1 MIDTLSFIRLE
12 TVSLYLFLIAVLAWG
27 VKYLLKWLA
36 KRSGKNPLTLLVIQ
50 ILEAAVVPL
59 TIMSIIVVAYQTIKF
74 GEYFPD
80 WIPNLRQITL
90 GSVIFLGTF
99 TVARTGSIIVQW
111 YSDTVAG
118 RTKTTLDDTF
128 APLLKRVFVLII
140 YLIGLLIFL
149 DSIGVSITPMLT
161 SLGLSGLAVALALQP
176 TLESFF
182 AGLQVLTDR
191 VVAVGDYV
199 ELAGLEGYV
208 VEIGWRSTRIQ
219 TTQRNLIIVPNSTLV
234 SAIITN
240 YDAPVREISVI
251 VDAGVSYESDL
262 DKVEKISL
270 EVMQEVIEES
280 HDAVKN
286 RQPQFGFSSFG
297 DSNIN
302 FWVWHYAVSK
312 PAQKRLR
319 STIIKKLHAR
329 FVAEGI
335 EMNYPVRKI
344 VYEPP
349 ESVLI
354 EGRDAG

>member
-1 MIDTLSFIRLE
+1 MIETLSFLRLE
-12 TVSLYLFLIAVLAWG
+12 TVSLYLFLVAVFAWG

-36 KRSGKNPLTLLVIQ
+36 KRSGKNPYTLLVVQ
-50 ILEAAVVPL
+50 ILSAAVVPL
-59 TIMSIIVVAYQTIKF
+59 TIMSVIVVSYQTVIF
-74 GEYFPD
+74 AEFFED
-80 WIPNLRQITL
+80 WVFNIRQITL
-90 GSVIFLGTF
+90 GSIIFLGTF
-99 TVARTGSIIVQW
+99 TVARVSSIIVQW

-128 APLLKRVFVLII
+128 APLLKRILVII
-140 YLIGLLIFL
+140 VYLIGLLIFL

-191 VVAVGDYV
+191 VVAIGDYV
-199 ELAGLEGYV
+199 ELEGLEGYV

-262 DKVEKISL
+262 EEVERISM
-270 EVMQEVIEES
+270 EVLHDIVENSQ
-280 HDAVKN
+280 DAVKN

-302 FWVWHYAVSK
+302 FWLWHYAVSK

-329 FVAEGI
+329 FVEEGI

-349 ESVLI
+349 AEDQI
-354 EGRDAG
+354 DP